1 MPVNNAD
8 VLSVCSP
15 TSSQPRNHGTPIDY
29 LILNKWTKKNN
40 NKDLVVAVIFC

>member
-15 TSSQPRNHGTPIDY
+15 TSSQTRNLGTPIDY
-29 LILNKWTKKNN
+29 LILYKWTKNNN
-40 NKDLVVAVIFC
+40 NKDLVVVVIFC